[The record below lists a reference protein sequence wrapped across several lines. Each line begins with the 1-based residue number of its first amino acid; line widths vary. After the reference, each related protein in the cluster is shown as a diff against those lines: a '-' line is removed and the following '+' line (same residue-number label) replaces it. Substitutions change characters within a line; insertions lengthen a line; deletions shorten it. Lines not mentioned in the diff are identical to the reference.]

1 MLMTVVLE
9 DRSMMSQVLIVVVLR
24 SRPAR
29 AVPLGAAASS
39 SSPLLLQT
47 VRERRASDHQQQ
59 RIAEVGKLL
68 HKPDD
73 IDRTGRTVQ
82 RAQQIYVDKLAT
94 EGHEQAGERRNV
106 DLVQQNGRQRFR
118 SRLRGNLV
126 RNKNLQPLRMYGLC

>member
-1 MLMTVVLE
+1 MG
-9 DRSMMSQVLIVVVLR
+9 DLR
-24 SRPAR
+24 GKFAQNVKGWRPA
-29 AVPLGAAASS
+29 
-39 SSPLLLQT
+39 
-47 VRERRASDHQQQ
+47 
-59 RIAEVGKLL
+59 
-68 HKPDD
+68 
-73 IDRTGRTVQ
+73 GRTVQ